1 MKKWGYGLAGAAL
14 ALIIGTLSTG
24 AAAPAEPG
32 SDEDPVVTRSYVE
45 QVKQEILQQIKS
57 QPGTQTST
65 PAPST
70 GGQGA
75 KLIVEKVPEGK
86 TIIGYAGTEFIVRT
100 GKVVAHTP
108 AGEGYG
114 LPDLTEG
121 TNILRSETVP
131 ANHHLLLPRD
141 DGRGL
146 KVVKGPA
153 DIMIK
158 GEYVIR

>member
-14 ALIIGTLSTG
+14 ALVIGAVSTG
-24 AAAPAEPG
+24 LAATPEPG
-32 SDEDPVVTRSYVE
+32 SDADPVVTKSYVE
-45 QVKQEILQQIKS
+45 KVKQEILNVVKS
-57 QPGTQTST
+57 QPGKPASDTQT
-65 PAPST
+65 PAA
-70 GGQGA
+70 A
-75 KLIVEKVPEGK
+75 KLIVEKVPAGK

-108 AGEGYG
+108 PGEGYG
-114 LPDLTEG
+114 LPDLTAG
-121 TNILRSETVP
+121 TNITQGEPVP

-153 DIMIK
+153 DIMIR
-158 GEYVIR
+158 GEYVVR